1 MDSQLAPNLST
12 IKLTEDSVKGLV
24 PIQVSQMKETA
35 YDVNQSLG
43 VAGSAVRAAA
53 ERLWDLKKNLKHSNW
68 TAFLNSGVL
77 NISPKAASDLVSAY
91 GNWLIKDSKI
101 SDHIL
106 ATMTPRSLAAIGN
119 AEPDARQQVLAK
131 VLGGSKVSE
140 AEVRRI
146 LRGDKP
152 AKRKSVTVDVDPLLE
167 AAGGQ
172 ALENIKGKNKSI
184 QEIVQL
190 QEQNSKLKEENA
202 RLIERVKELEAE
214 LAKA

>member
-1 MDSQLAPNLST
+1 MLAPDLSG
-12 IKLTEDSVKGLV
+12 IKLNEDSVKGLV
-24 PIQVSQMKETA
+24 PIQVTQMKETA

-43 VAGSAVRAAA
+43 VAGNAVRSAA

-101 SDHIL
+101 SDYVL
-106 ATMTPRSLAAIGN
+106 ATMTPRTLAAVGN
-119 AEPDARQQVLAK
+119 AEPDVRQAVLAK
-131 VLGGSKVSE
+131 VMGGTKVSE

-146 LRGDKP
+146 IRGDKP
-152 AKRKSVTVDVDPLLE
+152 TKRKSITVDVDPLLE

-190 QEQNSKLKEENA
+190 QEENSKLKEENA
-202 RLIERVKELEAE
+202 KLTERIKELEAE
-214 LAKA
+214 LGKV